1 MSWTPGG
8 MSHEATLR
16 LIANPR
22 SPIAKKARPA
32 PKNELADLNA
42 PNDSQ
47 QLHASDIEASQ
58 LKKELT
64 HNAT

>member
-22 SPIAKKARPA
+22 LPIAKKARPA
-32 PKNELADLNA
+32 PKNELADQKA
-42 PNDSQ
+42 PDDSQ